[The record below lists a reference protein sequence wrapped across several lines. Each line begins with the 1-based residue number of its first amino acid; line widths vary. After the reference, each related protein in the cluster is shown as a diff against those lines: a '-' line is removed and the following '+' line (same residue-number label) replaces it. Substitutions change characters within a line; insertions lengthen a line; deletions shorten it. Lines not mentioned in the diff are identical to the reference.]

1 MIKKKGPAKNQA
13 ASATEVA
20 RLAGVS
26 RSAVSRTFTDGA
38 SVSAK
43 TREKVLA
50 AAAQL
55 NYHVNHLARGLSKE
69 KSRPVCLLAANLDKP
84 YHNLLLDALTRQLQ
98 ADGRMVMIINVTA
111 DAGDADDAL
120 RRALSYRASASIV
133 MSGTPPEAMVQSCVE
148 SGQKVILINRNNNIE
163 NVHHVQIDYHQ
174 AMHDAV
180 NRFME
185 AGCHKLCLISSTKG
199 TPSLLARERF
209 FIEAALARE
218 AEISVWRSHET
229 NYDDGQRAA
238 RELLARSNQHHAYF
252 CITDLVACGFMD
264 TARHEFGVAIP
275 EDISVLGFDDIPQ
288 SSWQGYDLSTYAQ
301 PYEGIAQRV
310 TAILNEQQNEDLT
323 TRLAVIPK
331 MRGTIRSRTL
341 LDRKRC

>member
-1 MIKKKGPAKNQA
+1 MTKPKGPAKSRA

-50 AAAQL
+50 AAAEL
-55 NYHVNHLARGLSKE
+55 NYHVNHLARSISKE

-98 ADGRMVMIINVTA
+98 ADGRMVMIINVTSDPKSA
-111 DAGDADDAL
+111 DEAL
-120 RRALSYRASASIV
+120 QKALSYRASASIV
-133 MSGTPPEAMVQSCVE
+133 MSGTPPEAMVQACVE
-148 SGQKVILINRNNNIE
+148 SGQKVILINRSNDIE

-180 NRFME
+180 DRFLE
-185 AGCHKLCLISSTKG
+185 VGCTKLCLVSSTKG

-209 FIEAALARE
+209 FIEAAKE
-218 AEISVWRSHET
+218 KGAEVNVWRSHET
-229 NYDDGQRAA
+229 NYEDGQQAA
-238 RELLARSNQHHAYF
+238 RELLSEPERHQAFF
-252 CITDLVACGFMD
+252 CITDLVACGFLD
-264 TARHEFGVAIP
+264 TARHEFGVSIP
-275 EDISVLGFDDIPQ
+275 DDISVLGFDDIPQ
-288 SSWQGYDLSTYAQ
+288 SGWQGYNLSTFAQ
-301 PYEGIAQRV
+301 PYEGVAQRV
-310 TAILNEQQNEDLT
+310 TAILNEQQNEDLSA
-323 TRLAVIPK
+323 RLAVIPK
-331 MRGTIRSRTL
+331 MRGTIRQRS
-341 LDRKRC
+341 